1 MQLGLIIMKKKRIL
15 VTGAA
20 GFIGFHLARQLEK
33 RGDVVLGFDNFNEYY
48 DSQLKR
54 ERVLQLQNVEV
65 IEGDLFDFDC
75 IKKHVIEFQ
84 PTHIVNLA
92 AQAGV
97 RYSIDHPREYIK
109 SNIDGFFNILE
120 VCREFPNIKLIYAS
134 SSSVYGENQKVPFSE
149 SDSTDRI
156 VSFYGITK
164 KNNEMMAEMYSKL
177 YNISVT
183 GLRFFTVY
191 GEWGRPDMA
200 YFSFTKKILNEETIQ
215 VYNHGQMSRDFTYID
230 DVIDGIIAAIDLGAK
245 CEIFNLGNSHPE
257 TLSHFIEIIEQ
268 TLGKKAIKE
277 ELPMQLGDVSKTF
290 ADLTK
295 SREKLNYNPKIS
307 LEIGIPKFISWY
319 ISNPNLRLLV

>member
-1 MQLGLIIMKKKRIL
+1 MKKKRIL

-20 GFIGFHLARQLEK
+20 GFIGFHLARRLEK
-33 RGDVVLGFDNFNEYY
+33 RGDIVLGFDNFNEYY
-48 DSQLKR
+48 DSRLKR
-54 ERVLQLQNVEV
+54 ERVLHLQNIEV

-75 IKKHVIEFQ
+75 IKKHITEFQ

-97 RYSIDHPREYIK
+97 RYSINHPREYLK
-109 SNIDGFFNILE
+109 SNVEGFFNVLE

-134 SSSVYGENQKVPFSE
+134 SSSVYGENEKVPFSE
-149 SDSTDRI
+149 SDTTDKI

-164 KNNEMMAEMYSKL
+164 KNNEMMAEVYSKL
-177 YNISVT
+177 YDISVT

-200 YFSFTKKILNEETIQ
+200 YFSFTKKILNGEPIQ

-230 DVIDGIIAAIDLGAK
+230 DIVDGIVAAIDLGAK

-257 TLSHFIEIIEQ
+257 TLSRFVEIIEQ

-277 ELPMQLGDVSKTF
+277 ELPMQQGDVTKTF

-295 SREKLNYNPKIS
+295 SRENLNYNPKIS
-307 LEIGIPKFISWY
+307 LEVGIPKFISWY
-319 ISNPNLRLLV
+319 GKYFGVR